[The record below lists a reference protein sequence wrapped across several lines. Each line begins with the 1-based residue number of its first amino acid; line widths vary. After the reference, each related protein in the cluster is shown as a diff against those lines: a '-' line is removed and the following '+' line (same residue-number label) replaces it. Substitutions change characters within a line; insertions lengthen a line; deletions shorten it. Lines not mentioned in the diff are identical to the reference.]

1 MHLPEFK
8 VPRVTFVSTSFQ
20 RKMPFVFA
28 GILEE
33 CNKEDC
39 RVEPKKGGLFATAA
53 IKCKYTAFSGARDS
67 SLSDS
72 LIVTW
77 DQVEF

>member
-1 MHLPEFK
+1 
-8 VPRVTFVSTSFQ
+8 
-20 RKMPFVFA
+20 MPLVFA

-33 CNKEDC
+33 CDKEVC
-39 RVEPKKGGLFATAA
+39 WVEPKKGGLFATAA
-53 IKCKYTAFSGARDS
+53 IERKYTAFSSARDS

-77 DQVEF
+77 DQMKFW